1 MELLDVPIWPGSSSF
16 FPGSTPFGFYDN
28 DYEFQIDSDKVADFC
43 AKRLGYPIVDVE
55 LQDKN
60 FYAAF
65 EQAITAYGNEV
76 YAYKLR
82 ENYLS
87 IEGASTGSSLNNALI
102 TPNLSTIIRIS
113 ETYGSEA
120 GVGGEITYHTGSITL
135 QNNVQQYDL
144 KLWASASG
152 IEAGD
157 LEVKRIFYEGSPAIV
172 RYFDPYAG
180 VGSDFQGL
188 LESFE
193 WGQYSPGI
201 NFVLM
206 PIYFDLEKIQAI
218 EFNDQIRRSA
228 YTFEIRNNVLKIF
241 PIPSLAIPL
250 FFEYILK
257 SDRYNTSISQNTGK
271 VTNVLN
277 APYGNP
283 DYCNINSIGRQWI
296 FEYTLCLAKEML
308 GYVRGKYQAIPI
320 PNSTTT
326 LNSSDLISAA
336 STEKTAL
343 IEKLRVYLDE
353 TSRKTLLE
361 NRASEVESQRLIL
374 NQIPSLIFIG

>member
-28 DYEFQIDSDKVADFC
+28 DYDFQIDSDKVADFC

-135 QNNVQQYDL
+135 RNNVQQYDL

-157 LEVKRIFYEGSPAIV
+157 LEIKRIFYEGSPAIV

-241 PIPSLAIPL
+241 PVPTLAIPL

-296 FEYTLCLAKEML
+296 FELWLRLPAQQDLVCLLTL
-308 GYVRGKYQAIPI
+308 Q
-320 PNSTTT
+320 NS
-326 LNSSDLISAA
+326 
-336 STEKTAL
+336 
-343 IEKLRVYLDE
+343 
-353 TSRKTLLE
+353 
-361 NRASEVESQRLIL
+361 
-374 NQIPSLIFIG
+374 

>member
-1 MELLDVPIWPGSSSF
+1 
-16 FPGSTPFGFYDN
+16 
-28 DYEFQIDSDKVADFC
+28 
-43 AKRLGYPIVDVE
+43 
-55 LQDKN
+55 N

-65 EQAITAYGNEV
+65 EQAVTAYGNEV

-102 TPNLSTIIRIS
+102 TPNFSTIIRIS

-135 QNNVQQYDL
+135 RNNVQQYDL

-157 LEVKRIFYEGSPAIV
+157 LEIKRIFYEGSPAIV

-201 NFVLM
+201 NFVMM

-241 PIPSLAIPL
+241 PIPSLATPL

-257 SDRYNTSISQNTGK
+257 SDRYKSSISQNTGK

-283 DYCNINSIGRQWI
+283 DYCSINSIGRQWI
-296 FEYTLCLAKEML
+296 FEYTICLAKEML

-336 STEKTAL
+336 SSEKTAL
-343 IEKLRVYLDE
+343 IEKLKMYLDE

-361 NRASEVESQRLIL
+361 NRASEAESQRLIL

>member
-28 DYEFQIDSDKVADFC
+28 DYEFQVDADKVADFC

-120 GVGGEITYHTGSITL
+120 GVGGQITYHTGSITL

-144 KLWASASG
+144 NVWASASG
-152 IEAGD
+152 IEVGD
-157 LEVKRIFYEGSPAIV
+157 LEIKRIFYEGSPAIV

-180 VGSDFQGL
+180 IGSDFQGL

-201 NFVLM
+201 NFVMM

-228 YTFEIRNNVLKIF
+228 YTFEIRNNILKIF
-241 PIPSLAIPL
+241 PIPSLSTPL

-257 SDRYNTSISQNTGK
+257 SDRYNSSIVDNTGK

-308 GYVRGKYQAIPI
+308 GYIRGKYQAIPI

-326 LNSSDLISAA
+326 LNSGDLISAA

-343 IEKLRVYLDE
+343 IEKLKAYLDE

-361 NRASEVESQRLIL
+361 NRASEVESQRQIL